1 MLDKS
6 YQHFVKNSTRHP
18 DKQNYGFYSGQGD
31 TWIMAGSHKH
41 SKKHSEHQKKA
52 NISIKTSYL
61 GVDALSQVI
70 GTMRTPQVLEQH

>member
-6 YQHFVKNSTRHP
+6 YQHFVKIAQDTQINKTMDPIP
-18 DKQNYGFYSGQGD
+18 DKETHGLWLAATNIVKTIQN
-31 TWIMAGSHKH
+31 I
-41 SKKHSEHQKKA
+41 KKA

>member
-1 MLDKS
+1 
-6 YQHFVKNSTRHP
+6 
-18 DKQNYGFYSGQGD
+18 
-31 TWIMAGSHKH
+31 MAGLWLAATNIVKTI
-41 SKKHSEHQKKA
+41 QNIKKA